1 LVTAG
6 FTVSQFIEHWT
17 NFGQTEGRKVFDPGQ
32 YFAANTDV
40 ATAGASAY
48 LHYQDA
54 GRAEGRDITKL
65 STAPG
70 SFDVEGLG

>member
-1 LVTAG
+1 ML
-6 FTVSQFIEHWT
+6 
-17 NFGQTEGRKVFDPGQ
+17 DPGQ

-54 GRAEGRDITKL
+54 GRAEGRDIPKHWT
-65 STAPG
+65 SPG
-70 SFDVEGLG
+70 RFDVEGSSRL